1 MNAVI
6 LACTTLTDYVLAAQ
20 ETCRT
25 SYPVVWLD
33 RQYHIEPQ
41 QMREKILSALSALP
55 EEVDTVLVSMGFC
68 GGSWQDV
75 TSSKRIVIP
84 RVDDCVSLVM
94 TTTDEVKPCT
104 KEIGHMYVFGG
115 SSGGFSIGGIYDSL
129 RQEYDEETAQIVF
142 DMMFANYRNMDIVD
156 TGLYDCYDLAYVERV
171 QADADRIHGELDYV
185 DGSNL
190 LLEKLLSGRWD
201 RQFLVAEPGTTIGQG
216 IFFDV

>member
-115 SSGGFSIGGIYDSL
+115 ASGGFSIGGIYDSL

-142 DMMFANYRNMDIVD
+142 DMMFANYRNVDIVD

>member
-33 RQYHIEPQ
+33 RQYHIEPR

-75 TSSKRIVIP
+75 TSTKRIVIP

-94 TTTDEVKPCT
+94 TTTDEVRPCT

-115 SSGGFSIGGIYDSL
+115 ASGGFSIGGIYDSL

-142 DMMFANYRNMDIVD
+142 DMMFANYRNVDIVD